1 MASGQPRRR
10 SIYVCQRCEAQ
21 APRWLGRCPECG
33 EWNTLLE
40 TAEPRPAAAGQLI
53 ANGLDPTPVA
63 LDGVVSQ
70 DRHRIKTSIAELD
83 RVLGGGIVHG
93 SVILLGGDPGIG
105 KSTLALQVAA
115 GLEIQ
120 DRPILYVSGEE
131 STSQIVMRAQ
141 RIASNAANIL
151 ALSETSLDRLLPKV
165 KQIRPALLIVDSIQ
179 AVYLESLSST
189 AGSASQVRGC
199 AMALLRLA
207 KESFIPTLIIGHVT
221 KEGAIAGP
229 RALEHIVDVVLYL
242 EGERFH
248 SYRLLRG
255 VKNRFGSTNEV
266 GVFEMLG
273 DGLKEVEN
281 PSHVFLA
288 ERPVGA
294 VGSTVAVTVE
304 GTRPMLVE
312 VQALATYSPLAIP
325 RRTVN
330 GADINR
336 IQLITAVLTKRVGLG
351 LANQDIYV
359 NIVGGLHV
367 EEPAADLAI
376 ATAIASSFR
385 DRPVAGD
392 LVAIGEIGL
401 AGELR
406 RVSHLERRLTEAS
419 KLGFTRCILPSGAVG
434 GSPAPAGL
442 SLLRCGTLVEAL
454 EAAWRIV

>member
-21 APRWLGRCPECG
+21 TPRWLGRCPECG
-33 EWNTLLE
+33 EWNSLLE
-40 TAEPRPAAAGQLI
+40 TAEPRPETAGPVVTNG
-53 ANGLDPTPVA
+53 ANPIPVA
-63 LDGVVSQ
+63 LGEIVLQ
-70 DRHRIKTSIAELD
+70 DRPRIKTSIDELD
-83 RVLGGGIVHG
+83 RVLGGGIVNG
-93 SVILLGGDPGIG
+93 SVVLLGGDPGIG

-115 GLEIQ
+115 ALPIQ
-120 DRPILYVSGEE
+120 NQQILYVSGEE
-131 STSQIVMRAQ
+131 STGQILMRA
-141 RIASNAANIL
+141 RRTASSAANIL
-151 ALSETSLDRLLPKV
+151 ALSETSLDRLLPQV
-165 KQIRPALLIVDSIQ
+165 KQIQPGLLIVDSIQ
-179 AVYLESLSST
+179 AVYLESLSSA
-189 AGSASQVRGC
+189 AGSTSQVREC

-207 KESFIPTLIIGHVT
+207 KECLIPTLIIGHVT

-288 ERPVGA
+288 ERPAGA

-330 GADINR
+330 GADVNR
-336 IQLITAVLTKRVGLG
+336 VQLVTAVLTKRVGLA

-367 EEPAADLAI
+367 DEPAADLAV
-376 ATAIASSFR
+376 ALAIASSFR

-406 RVSHLERRLTEAS
+406 RVSHMDRRLTEAS
-419 KLGFTRCILPSGAVG
+419 KLGFSRCILPKGAISG
-434 GSPAPAGL
+434 SSAPANL
-442 SLLRCGTLVEAL
+442 ELLPCGTLVEAL
-454 EAAWRIV
+454 EAAWRIP

>member
-1 MASGQPRRR
+1 MDTS
-10 SIYVCQRCEAQ
+10 
-21 APRWLGRCPECG
+21 
-33 EWNTLLE
+33 
-40 TAEPRPAAAGQLI
+40 
-53 ANGLDPTPVA
+53 PVA
-63 LDGVVSQ
+63 LDAVVTQ
-70 DRHRIKTSIAELD
+70 NQPRISTSIAELD
-83 RVLGGGIVHG
+83 RVLGGGIVNG

-105 KSTLALQVAA
+105 KSTLALQVA
-115 GLEIQ
+115 GTLTVQ
-120 DRPILYVSGEE
+120 DRPVLYVSGEE
-131 STSQIVMRAQ
+131 STEQIVMRAK
-141 RIASNAANIL
+141 RVASGASNVL
-151 ALSETSLDRLLPKV
+151 AISETSLDRLLPKIR
-165 KQIRPALLIVDSIQ
+165 QIRPALLIIDSIQ
-179 AVYLESLSST
+179 AVYLENLSSS
-189 AGSASQVRGC
+189 AGSASQVREC

-207 KESFIPTLIIGHVT
+207 KEACIPTLIIGHVT

-229 RALEHIVDVVLYL
+229 RALEHIVDVVLYM

-273 DGLKEVEN
+273 VGLKEVEN

-288 ERPVGA
+288 ERPAGA
-294 VGSTVAVTVE
+294 VGSTVAVTLE

-312 VQALATYSPLAIP
+312 VQALATYTPLAIP

-330 GADINR
+330 GADANR
-336 IQLITAVLTKRVGLG
+336 VQLITAVLTKRVGLG

-376 ATAIASSFR
+376 AMAIASSFR

-392 LVAIGEIGL
+392 LVALGEIGL

-406 RVSHLERRLTEAS
+406 RVAHLERRLIEAS
-419 KLGFTRCILPSGAVG
+419 KLGFTRCILPKSAVG

-442 SLLRCGTLVEAL
+442 NVVGCGTLVEAL
-454 EAAWRIV
+454 DAAWRAP